1 MRIELVVCLLAAS
14 CIFFGCGGSKL
25 ETGYAPRKLN
35 DSDAERR
42 GYYAAPFSPE
52 ARAAEAERAVQH
64 DTPTRMMAE

>member
-1 MRIELVVCLLAAS
+1 MRLEFCVLSVAVLCGAL
-14 CIFFGCGGSKL
+14 GCGSKL

-64 DTPTRMMAE
+64 DSPSRMMAR

>member
-1 MRIELVVCLLAAS
+1 MKALL
-14 CIFFGCGGSKL
+14 FFVGIVSITAGGCGSKL

-64 DTPTRMMAE
+64 DTPTRMMAQ